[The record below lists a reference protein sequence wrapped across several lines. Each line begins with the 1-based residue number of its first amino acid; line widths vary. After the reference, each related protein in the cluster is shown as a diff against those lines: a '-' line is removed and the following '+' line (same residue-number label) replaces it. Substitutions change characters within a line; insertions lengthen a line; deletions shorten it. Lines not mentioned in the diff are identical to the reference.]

1 MENAHL
7 PTVPCNRLY
16 FAVRPLCSVLG
27 QTEIGKIGKTL
38 VRIFDGIDAES
49 MRAPKISDL
58 ALVGG
63 VLSHAMDKEPAERR
77 IGAGGGGG

>member
-1 MENAHL
+1 
-7 PTVPCNRLY
+7 
-16 FAVRPLCSVLG
+16 
-27 QTEIGKIGKTL
+27 L